1 MWSFL
6 ILCVIVLVSQVH
18 RGRNDAVSARKHCRD
33 FYCEELCEKLLDG
46 LLVKPCADICRE
58 VLIFFYSEWISRNS
72 AADLLTAAVYVSRPV
87 NIRCAYA
94 TINNLV
100 ISRMPGRL
108 VT

>member
-1 MWSFL
+1 M
-6 ILCVIVLVSQVH
+6 SQVH
-18 RGRNDAVSARKHCRD
+18 CGRNDAALGSKHCRD
-33 FYCEELCEKLLDG
+33 YCEELCEKLLDE
-46 LLVKPCADICRE
+46 LLVKPCADICGK

-100 ISRMPGRL
+100 ISRMPGWL

>member
-1 MWSFL
+1 MWSL
-6 ILCVIVLVSQVH
+6 IILCVIALMSQVH
-18 RGRNDAVSARKHCRD
+18 RGRNDAMLGGKHCRA

-46 LLVKPCADICRE
+46 LLVKPCADICGE
-58 VLIFFYSEWISRNS
+58 VLIFYSEWISRNS
-72 AADLLTAAVYVSRPV
+72 AADLLTAAVYVSCPV

-100 ISRMPGRL
+100 ISRMPERL